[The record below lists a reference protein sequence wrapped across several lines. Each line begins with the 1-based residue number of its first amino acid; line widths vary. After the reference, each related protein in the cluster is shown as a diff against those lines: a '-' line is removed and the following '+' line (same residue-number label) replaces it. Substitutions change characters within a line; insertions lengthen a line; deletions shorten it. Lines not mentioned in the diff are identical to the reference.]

1 MNFFEY
7 LFCRLYWW
15 NTEVIKERSTP
26 VFRSI
31 VGLAVFH
38 GFSAI
43 PIFGVLYVLIYN
55 SYYIDKTFLGMSPF
69 LIIVIIA
76 MIINFLYFRKK
87 QRVLYKQFKNIPKQ
101 EKKRKDVLCIIYIV
115 SIIEYITPNVPLVSL
130 TNVPDIS
137 LLNVPLFT
145 GCN

>member
-7 LFCRLYWW
+7 LYCRLYWW

-38 GFSAI
+38 GFSVI
-43 PIFGVLYVLIYN
+43 PIFGVLYLLIYN

-87 QRVLYKQFKNIPKQ
+87 QRVLYKQFIKIPKQ
-101 EKKRKDVLCIIYIV
+101 EKKSKDVLCIIYIAG
-115 SIIEYITPNVPLVSL
+115 IIVVNTFFVAYFRSKNL
-130 TNVPDIS
+130 
-137 LLNVPLFT
+137 
-145 GCN
+145 G

>member
-7 LFCRLYWW
+7 LYCRLYWW
-15 NTEVIKERSTP
+15 NTEVIKERNTP

-38 GFSAI
+38 GFSVI
-43 PIFGVLYVLIYN
+43 PIFGVLYLLIYN
-55 SYYIDKTFLGMSPF
+55 SYYIDKTFFGLSPF

-87 QRVLYKQFKNIPKQ
+87 QIVLYKQFKNIPKQ
-101 EKKRKDVLCIIYIV
+101 EKKSKDVLCIIYIV
-115 SIIEYITPNVPLVSL
+115 SIIIVNTFFVVYFRSKNL
-130 TNVPDIS
+130 
-137 LLNVPLFT
+137 
-145 GCN
+145 G

>member
-1 MNFFEY
+1 
-7 LFCRLYWW
+7 
-15 NTEVIKERSTP
+15 
-26 VFRSI
+26 I

-87 QRVLYKQFKNIPKQ
+87 QRVLYKQFIKIPKQ
-101 EKKRKDVLCIIYIV
+101 EKKRKDVLCIIYIAG
-115 SIIEYITPNVPLVSL
+115 IIVVNTFFVAYFRSKNL
-130 TNVPDIS
+130 
-137 LLNVPLFT
+137 
-145 GCN
+145 G

>member
-55 SYYIDKTFLGMSPF
+55 SYYIDKTFLG
-69 LIIVIIA
+69 IVYSGPISTTNSGSNGA
-76 MIINFLYFRKK
+76 S
-87 QRVLYKQFKNIPKQ
+87 IPD
-101 EKKRKDVLCIIYIV
+101 ET
-115 SIIEYITPNVPLVSL
+115 E
-130 TNVPDIS
+130 
-137 LLNVPLFT
+137 PLFL
-145 GCN
+145 N